1 MDRATPNLPSRNF
14 QKTAEFYSSI
24 GFVQWFR
31 DDDWMIL
38 SNGTMT
44 LEFFSHP
51 KLNPS
56 TSWFGSCFRL
66 DDLDSFYTACKAAG
80 VPESTSGFP
89 HISPPKKEG
98 GLRIGALI
106 DPDGSLI
113 RLIQN

>member
-24 GFVQWFR
+24 GFVQGFR
-31 DDDWMIL
+31 DDGWMIL

-51 KLNPS
+51 ELNPS
-56 TSWFGSCFRL
+56 TSWFSSCFRL
-66 DDLDSFYTACKAAG
+66 DDLDSFYAACKAAG

-89 HISPPKKEG
+89 HISPPKKQG
-98 GLRIGALI
+98 DMRIGALI